1 MTIFAFGRLRAGFG
15 RAAVLGALT
24 ATGCREAI
32 VIPEPTVTIGASS
45 GWAGSTVVLVATG
58 LTGAD
63 TLPTVV
69 IGLDTVTVRYAP
81 PDTLKVTAPDT
92 QGTFTVQLGFRGH
105 SLVTV
110 GTIQLL
116 GGFVDKWTVS
126 PVGGHPV
133 AWPGAGQASLAM
145 ALDSGLALV
154 SLRLR
159 SSVQALPDSI
169 FDISCINGPGPAA
182 GGRITVEGRPFPFC
196 GPLVAV
202 RPDSPWVAP
211 DTGPGAGDA
220 RFAAQLATG
229 RWIVAW
235 HHGVLSF
242 KRNPSGAW
250 DTASTPYH
258 IEEPYEVVVSPRGD
272 RAIVLGRDYAGIG
285 MPVFGLDSPEPAY
298 LLADYHRL
306 DGAAF
311 SPDGDTLF
319 LAAGRTLRDSEPV
332 LAALRASDGSVL
344 HTARAWAGAYHV
356 VLDPN
361 QPWIYLVGHETSS
374 DPPIIHVY
382 DRATLAP
389 VATLRARVPA
399 YMNGDAY
406 PFLSSAERKLYV
418 VESCS
423 FCGAGPTPIF
433 EFNLLP

>member
-1 MTIFAFGRLRAGFG
+1 MAHRAFGRLWTGLG
-15 RAAVLGALT
+15 KVAALGALA
-24 ATGCREAI
+24 ATGCHEAI
-32 VIPEPTVTIGASS
+32 VIPNPKVTIASSS

-105 SLVTV
+105 SLISV
-110 GTIQLL
+110 GTIQLV
-116 GGFVDKWTVS
+116 GGFVDTWTVS

-229 RWIVAW
+229 RWLVAW

-242 KRNPSGAW
+242 KRTPSGAW
-250 DTASTPYH
+250 DTATTPYH
-258 IEEPYEVVVSPRGD
+258 VEEPYEIVVSPRGD
-272 RAIVLGRDYAGIG
+272 RAVALGRDYAGIG
-285 MPVFGLDSPEPAY
+285 MPVFGVDS
-298 LLADYHRL
+298 H
-306 DGAAF
+306 
-311 SPDGDTLF
+311 
-319 LAAGRTLRDSEPV
+319 
-332 LAALRASDGSVL
+332 
-344 HTARAWAGAYHV
+344 
-356 VLDPN
+356 
-361 QPWIYLVGHETSS
+361 
-374 DPPIIHVY
+374 
-382 DRATLAP
+382 
-389 VATLRARVPA
+389 
-399 YMNGDAY
+399 
-406 PFLSSAERKLYV
+406 
-418 VESCS
+418 SCS
-423 FCGAGPTPIF
+423 DSCMPVYTVPLQPSMAMKSPPRIRRSSRV
-433 EFNLLP
+433 E